1 MSANEKIKSTHLQ
14 RCVYIYVRQSTTA
27 QVQYNRESTDRQYKL
42 ADRAIRLGW
51 PKSQVKTIDEDLA
64 RSGSG
69 TSDRS
74 GFTLM
79 TTEVALGHVG
89 LILSIEVSRVARN
102 NADWYRLLDLCGVTD
117 TLIGDEDG
125 LYHPGLFNDRLLLG
139 LKGTMAEAELH
150 VIRARLEGGIRNKAA
165 RGELRRGLPVGFVWG
180 EEDGE
185 ILFHPDQAVTG
196 TIHSVFERFTEM
208 GSIRR
213 VWLWFRSQ
221 GLSFPLQSNSL
232 PDIRW
237 VTPTYT
243 NIHQVLTNPV
253 YAGAYAYGKTRYERY
268 VDEAGRLRKRVRHLP
283 RSQWAVLIPNHHK
296 GHIDWERYEMNQSR
310 IARNTRPGPHQAAGA
325 VREGSALLQGIA
337 TCGRCGR
344 RLRVYYLG
352 KNSTP
357 GYYCAAN
364 SIHNGRGKH
373 CLRVGGVR
381 IDEAVASAFLDAVTP
396 AGIEA
401 ALRAEEDIEA
411 DREAALA
418 QWRLHV
424 ERARY
429 EAQRAERRYQSV
441 EPENRLVARTLETEW
456 EQRLSELAAAEAELA
471 RRQRQHAGSLT
482 DEQRKRIRA
491 LGADL
496 KRVWNA
502 PTTTDRDRKGLLQ
515 TLLEEVN
522 ITVVRAESKAYL
534 TLRWR
539 GGAIFELDV
548 ALRSYRIPPIRT
560 DEDTIELVRRLAAHY
575 PDAMIAGIVNRQ
587 GRRTA
592 RGDRFTANK
601 ISNLRRY
608 WKIPRFDPASVPSDG
623 ELVTIQKA
631 ARMLGVAPSTV
642 HRWLADGFIAGEQIT
657 PGAPWRIRMSK
668 ELRARFVE
676 ETPEGYV
683 PMREAIKILGVSRQ
697 TVLQRVKRGQ
707 LPAVHVRR
715 GRRKGIRIKV
725 LDNQTSLF
733 DNPS

>member
-1 MSANEKIKSTHLQ
+1 
-14 RCVYIYVRQSTTA
+14 VRQSSTA

-51 PKSQVKTIDEDLA
+51 PKSQVKVIDKDLA

-74 GFTLM
+74 GFTMM

-117 TLIGDEDG
+117 TLIGDENG

-208 GSIRR
+208 GSVRQ

-232 PDIRW
+232 PEIRW

-268 VDEAGRLRKRVRHLP
+268 VDKAGRLRKRVRHLP
-283 RSQWAVLIPNHHK
+283 RSQWAVLIPDHHK
-296 GHIDWERYEMNQSR
+296 GFIDWETYEMNQSR

-344 RLRVYYLG
+344 RLRVYYQG
-352 KNSTP
+352 RNSTP
-357 GYYCAAN
+357 GYYCTAN
-364 SIHNGRGKH
+364 TIHNGRGKH

-401 ALRAEEDIEA
+401 ALRAEEDIDA

-429 EAQRAERRYQSV
+429 EAQRAERRYQTV

-471 RRQRQHAGSLT
+471 RRQRQHAGSLS
-482 DEQRKRIRA
+482 DEQRKRVRA

-522 ITVVRAESKAYL
+522 ITVVRAESKAHL

-548 ALRSYRIPPIRT
+548 GLRSYRIPPIRT

-575 PDAMIAGIVNRQ
+575 PDAMIVGIVNRQ

-631 ARMLGVAPSTV
+631 AQMLGVAPSTV

-668 ELRARFVE
+668 ELLARFVE
-676 ETPEGYV
+676 KAPEGYV

-725 LDNQTSLF
+725 LDNQPSLF
-733 DNPS
+733 NNPS